1 MAKRTGPTSL
11 TLKLLLIDL
20 SKLYKKE
27 KVNLWKR
34 LEYELSKSSRNR
46 REINLYKIDQY
57 ARDGE
62 TVVVPGKVLS
72 EGELNHK
79 VNVAAWKFSGK
90 AKEKI
95 NKKGKAISIKEL
107 IKENPKGKRVRIIG

>member
-57 ARDGE
+57 AKDGE

-72 EGELNHK
+72 
-79 VNVAAWKFSGK
+79 
-90 AKEKI
+90 KI
-95 NKKGKAISIKEL
+95 NKVGKAISIQQLMKD
-107 IKENPKGKRVRIIG
+107 NPKGKKVRILG